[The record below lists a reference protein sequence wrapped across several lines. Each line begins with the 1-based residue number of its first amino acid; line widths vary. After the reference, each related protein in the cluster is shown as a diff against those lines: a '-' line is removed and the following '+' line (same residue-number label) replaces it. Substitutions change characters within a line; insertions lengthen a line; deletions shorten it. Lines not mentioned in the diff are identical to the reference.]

1 MQHSNSSINIEQ
13 NIKKQIT
20 VKVFETLKAEA
31 IKSSEIN
38 TMKYQKNIIYYHF
51 IKTKPKES

>member
-1 MQHSNSSINIEQ
+1 MQHNSSINIEQ

-31 IKSSEIN
+31 TKSSEIN
-38 TMKYQKNIIYYHF
+38 TMKYQKNIIIYYHF
-51 IKTKPKES
+51 IKTKPRES